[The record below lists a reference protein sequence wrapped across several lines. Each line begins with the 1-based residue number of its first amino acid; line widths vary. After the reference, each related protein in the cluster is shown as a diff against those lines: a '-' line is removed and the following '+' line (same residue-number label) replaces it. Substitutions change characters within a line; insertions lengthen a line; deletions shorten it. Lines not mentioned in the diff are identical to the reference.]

1 MSEGGGS
8 PRKPGPDNSG
18 TLAIARTVPS
28 DARIVAVGSADTLL
42 AAEASDRSS
51 PSQRGEVLGGRYA
64 ILAELGRGA
73 EGVVYRAR
81 DLKAD
86 TVVALK
92 LLQHDEGADERLLRF
107 RRELQLARKVT
118 HPNVVRIYDLVELP
132 GRFGL
137 SMELVDGVS
146 LESRIAL
153 GRLSREE
160 LTRLGVDLARALAA
174 AHEAGVTHRDLKPA
188 NVLLRR
194 KDGHA
199 VVTDFG
205 VSRAHADADARVS
218 SQPSPGGSSAPV
230 ALTREGTLI
239 GTPLYMAP
247 EQLQARADIGPA
259 ADVYA
264 YGAVLYEAATGKALH
279 EAETIGDVLR
289 LRTAAPAPP
298 LHDVRP
304 DLPRVLCDAVDR
316 ALKRDDRERFP
327 SGAELVAALEPLAN
341 PASAGRAGRTRVL
354 AVALVAVVALGGVAG
369 ASVYGRRPAPAPA
382 VTAAPP
388 AGPATPPL
396 VLTIT
401 NQRRITFG
409 DACEEFPSFL
419 PDGSAVLYDG
429 TVGRDSF
436 VYRLGLEPGATPRAL
451 THVRGWD
458 FAASA
463 SPDGKRIAFLRL
475 EAEHTGAW
483 VAPIDGSEPPHLVTK
498 GGLRPSWTSDGAGLW
513 AGTGAPIAS
522 FDVATGAVRSTV
534 VDGPPVKT
542 AITRELPDGSLLAT
556 LPAHESF
563 VGGVAVLRTDA
574 PPRWLVKQPMK
585 ETLALT
591 PDGKHVLAARDQLTG
606 VELMDLPLDG
616 SPPTSLAAAGI
627 DAREGLD
634 VSRDGAHLVWSSCRE
649 VPQLVTVEGS
659 DPTFRPT
666 RMDIDGPSSMVAIP
680 NRPEMLVV
688 STRAGK
694 AAPWIVPLGGGAP
707 RALAVGKVTPSE
719 IAASQDGSR
728 FVVAVPDHGLQ
739 VGSLA
744 GDPALRPLTTDGLDS
759 APAFRFGDRQVVFTR
774 RRPDGKPQLMTV
786 PVEGGEPTQLVG
798 TGSDG
803 AAPSPVDDRI
813 AYLAGTTMNEVIPTL
828 WDGRAGS
835 LRPLSPKLPAGR
847 YGYLRF
853 SPDGRRVALI
863 RGQTE
868 LLEIDVA
875 SGTVV
880 RKLSTPSDDQIA
892 VPTYV
897 AGARGTLVMV
907 RIRWQGNLWMADVS
921 R

>member
-8 PRKPGPDNSG
+8 PRRPGPDNSG

-42 AAEASDRSS
+42 ASEAAEPSS

-92 LLQHDEGADERLLRF
+92 LLQHDEGSDERLLRF

-146 LESRIAL
+146 LESRIARGPL
-153 GRLSREE
+153 TREE
-160 LTRLGVDLARALAA
+160 LVRLAVDLARALAA

-218 SQPSPGGSSAPV
+218 SQPTPGGSSPPV

-247 EQLQARADIGPA
+247 EQLEARADIGPA

-264 YGAVLYEAATGKALH
+264 YGAVLFEAATGKALH

-298 LHDVRP
+298 LHDARP
-304 DLPRVLCDAVDR
+304 DLPRVLCDVVDR
-316 ALKRDDRERFP
+316 ALKRDDQQRFP
-327 SGAELVAALEPLAN
+327 SGAELVAALEPLSN
-341 PASAGRAGRTRVL
+341 PASARRGGSSRVL
-354 AVALVAVVALGGVAG
+354 ALALVALVALGGVAG
-369 ASVYGRRPAPAPA
+369 ASVYARRPAPAPA
-382 VTAAPP
+382 ATAAPP
-388 AGPATPPL
+388 PGPATPPL
-396 VLTIT
+396 VLTIA

-419 PDGSAVLYDG
+419 PDDSAVVYDA
-429 TVGRDSF
+429 TVGRDSY
-436 VYRLGLEPGATPRAL
+436 VYRLGLEPGATPKAL

-458 FAASA
+458 FAATA
-463 SPDGKRIAFLRL
+463 SPDGKRIAFVRL

-483 VAPIDGSEPPHLVTK
+483 VAPIDGSEPPHLVVK
-498 GGLRPSWTSDGAGLW
+498 GGMRPSWTRDGAALW

-522 FDVATGAVRSTV
+522 YDVATGALRSTI

-542 AITRELPDGSLLAT
+542 AITQELADGSLLVT
-556 LPAHESF
+556 LPAHAAVDSI
-563 VGGVAVLRTDA
+563 VGGVAILRTDA
-574 PPRWLVKQPMK
+574 PPRWLLKQPME
-585 ETLALT
+585 ETLAVT
-591 PDGKHVLAARDQLTG
+591 PDGKHVLAARDTLTG

-616 SPPTSLAAAGI
+616 SPPASLASTGI
-627 DAREGLD
+627 DAHQGLA
-634 VSRDGAHLVWSSCRE
+634 VSGDGAHVVWSSCRE
-649 VPQLVTVEGS
+649 VPQLVTVEGR
-659 DPTFRPT
+659 DTTFRT
-666 RMDIDGPSSMVAIP
+666 LRVDIDGPSSMAAIP
-680 NRPEMLVV
+680 NRPEVLVV

-707 RALAVGKVTPSE
+707 RALAVGKTTPSE
-719 IAASQDGSR
+719 IAASQDGTR

-739 VGSLA
+739 IGSLA
-744 GDPALRPLTTDGLDS
+744 GDPALRPLTNDGLDS
-759 APAFRFGDRQVVFTR
+759 APAFRSGDRQVVFTH

-798 TGSDG
+798 AGSDG

-813 AYLAGTTMNEVIPTL
+813 AYVAGTTMNEVVPML

-868 LLEIDVA
+868 LVEVDVA
-875 SGTVV
+875 SGSVV
-880 RKLSTPSDDQIA
+880 RKLSTPADDQIA

-897 AGARGTLVMV
+897 PGALVMV